1 MSKKFNSLE
10 SMYQI
15 MKNILNSKKCE
26 LGNMFDKPNMIRNDA
41 NKDMLIHVNHIR
53 ILLIICCETK
63 NAPNSF
69 TNGESDQFT
78 ITNLTLPGITKRF
91 ISIA

>member
-1 MSKKFNSLE
+1 MMNPFESKEHIIKNIFNSKRTK
-10 SMYQI
+10 S
-15 MKNILNSKKCE
+15 E
-26 LGNMFDKPNMIRNDA
+26 LRDMFDKPNMTWNDE
-41 NKDMLIHVNHIR
+41 NENTIDVNHIR

>member
-1 MSKKFNSLE
+1 MNPFE
-10 SMYQI
+10 SMDHI
-15 MKNILNSKKCE
+15 IKIFSIPKRTKSE
-26 LGNMFDKPNMIRNDA
+26 LGDMFDKPNMTWNDE
-41 NKDMLIHVNHIR
+41 NENTINVNHIR

-78 ITNLTLPGITKRF
+78 ITNLTLPGITKHNIF